1 MSAIPTLKNFID
13 GQFTE
18 VACDSYAEVVN
29 PAKGETIARVPKSS
43 PKDLNDAVQAAKVA
57 HASWSELTIK
67 QRAAIM
73 FKFHDLIDRHS
84 QELAQLVVQE
94 NGKNIVE
101 ALADV
106 AKGNETVEW
115 AASLPQMAGGRVL
128 EVSKGIT
135 CEEHRASLGVVAA
148 IVPFNF
154 PAMVPMWTIPIAL
167 TMGNCVILKP
177 SEKVPMTMMRMTEL
191 LVEAGMPKGVF
202 QIVHGMA
209 DIVTAMCDHPDISAV
224 TFVGSSKVAEIV
236 ANRCNAVHKRVL
248 ALGGA
253 KNHLVAL
260 ADCDYK
266 MAARDIV
273 ASFAGCCGQRCMAA
287 SVLIL
292 VDEEQQ
298 QGEGNVLDGL
308 LAEILETASKL
319 LPGQEGGQVGPLIDP
334 VAKKRVLQY
343 IDEAESSG
351 CKILLDG
358 RKWAVSHP
366 VGNWVGPTIILQNSR
381 EDPAMID
388 EIFGPV
394 LSVLRVSSWQE
405 AIDVE
410 NSNVYGNAACIYTE
424 RAASAQ
430 WFTKRFRA
438 AMLGIN
444 IGIPVPREPF
454 SFGGLYGTK
463 SKYGQ
468 CDVTG
473 DGAMEFFSNRI
484 KITSKWS
491 ATYSSASSGVAKR
504 SLVKTDSSDNSKKS
518 KPDGFVDKANFD
530 GRM

>member
-1 MSAIPTLKNFID
+1 MLSSDQEVVLKNF
-13 GQFTE
+13 
-18 VACDSYAEVVN
+18 VAGEFCTVTCSTYGEVVDPSN
-29 PAKGETIARVPKSS
+29 GLVIAKVPMSS
-43 PKDLNDAVQAAKVA
+43 TSDLQVAVQEAKLA
-57 HASWSELTIK
+57 HLEWSGMTIK

-73 FKFHDLIDRHS
+73 FRFHDLIDKNS
-84 QELAQLVVQE
+84 LELAHLIVRE

-101 ALADV
+101 AIADV

-115 AASLPQMAGGRVL
+115 AASLPQLAPGRIL
-128 EVSKGIT
+128 EVSNGIT
-135 CEEHRASLGVVAA
+135 CEEHRQSLGVVAA

-191 LVEAGMPKGVF
+191 MVQAGIPKGVF
-202 QIVHGMA
+202 QIVHGA
-209 DIVTAMCDHPDISAV
+209 AEVVTAMCDHPDIAAV

-236 ANRCNAVHKRVL
+236 SNRCNALHKRVL

-260 ADCDYK
+260 PDCNYNV
-266 MAARDIV
+266 AARDIV

-292 VDEEQQ
+292 VDD
-298 QGEGNVLDGL
+298 EGSESNALDEL
-308 LAEILETASKL
+308 LALVLVAAGKL
-319 LPGQEGGQVGPLIDP
+319 QPGQEGGQVGPLIDK
-334 VAKKRVLQY
+334 VAQKRVLQY
-343 IDEAESSG
+343 IDEAQSSG
-351 CKILLDG
+351 VQVLLDG
-358 RKWAVSHP
+358 RSWARDRP
-366 VGNWVGPTIILQNSR
+366 QGNWVGPTVLLHRSHS
-381 EDPAMID
+381 DPAMTD

-394 LSVLRVSSWQE
+394 LSVLRVSSWEE
-405 AIDVE
+405 AVAVE
-410 NSNVYGNAACIYTE
+410 NANPYGNAACVYTE
-424 RAASAQ
+424 KASYAQ

-438 AMLGIN
+438 AMLGVN

-463 SKYGQ
+463 SKFGQ

-491 ATYSSASSGVAKR
+491 ATRTGLDAKR
-504 SLVKTDSSDNSKKS
+504 SITSAEVDKNKKAKASD
-518 KPDGFVDKANFD
+518 DKANFD